1 MRLERELHRCIIIA
15 SLFAMAACSR
25 TSTRIDAGVN
35 LASDDPRSRLPKD
48 AFVGWI
54 RDVRGSVIIVEEE
67 VATSGRRG
75 EIFVATTT
83 EILSRMGMIVPQSWL
98 KRGLRVTVEFR
109 GAATENSGNLSAT
122 AQKIVVDME

>member
-1 MRLERELHRCIIIA
+1 MRLGRELHRCVIIA
-15 SLFAMAACSR
+15 ALFAMVGCSR
-25 TSTRIDAGVN
+25 SSTRLDAGVS
-35 LASDDPRSRLPKD
+35 LAGDDPKSRVPKD

-54 RDVRGSVIIVEEE
+54 RDVRGSVIIVDEE

-75 EIFVATTT
+75 EIYVATTT

-122 AQKIVVDME
+122 AQKIVVDM

>member
-1 MRLERELHRCIIIA
+1 MRLVRALNCCVIVA
-15 SLFAMAACSR
+15 SVFATIGCSHASSR
-25 TSTRIDAGVN
+25 LDVGAN
-35 LASDDPRSRLPKD
+35 LGDDNARSRMPKD

-54 RDVRGSVIIVEEE
+54 RDVRGSVIIVDEE

-109 GAATENSGNLSAT
+109 GTATEQSGNLSAT
-122 AQKIVVDME
+122 AQKIVVDM

>member
-1 MRLERELHRCIIIA
+1 MRFVRELYRCVVVASGIA
-15 SLFAMAACSR
+15 TAGCSR
-25 TSTRIDAGVN
+25 ASSRLDVGAN
-35 LASDDPRSRLPKD
+35 LGGDDPRARATKD

-54 RDVRGSVIIVEEE
+54 RDVRGSVIIVDEE

-83 EILSRMGMIVPQSWL
+83 EILSRTGMIVPQTWL

-109 GAATENSGNLSAT
+109 GVANENSGNLSAT
-122 AQKIVVDME
+122 AQKIVVDM